1 MQPTGNINVNEY
13 RHQHRLRNVGAVRRV
28 AVAALT
34 TAMWKYHQLSHMNL
48 DPLQNDTWKI
58 PDNEDTTPSK
68 PYNKIR
74 VFYNLFVASAD
85 DEARVQAIVD
95 EQMAN
100 LDHNLHD
107 VNDSITML
115 GHMLPNVSSYM
126 IRDHLEQGD
135 EGETLHALWKYCK
148 EHDNRQ
154 RKVVYLHSKGS
165 FHPKPQNDKLR
176 RFLTEG
182 ALSPECANLPDT
194 CDVCSSRMS
203 PLPHP
208 HTPGNMWLAR
218 CDYVAKLTI
227 GVSDTADTL
236 RALGSFH
243 PSVEPCDL
251 STDNFV
257 WNYNGVPSVPFAKDI
272 QPAPRF
278 DFKKYVKNVGGC
290 SMRPFDVLQR
300 QIHGYQNIY
309 NTTADEEW
317 WGWGFF
323 NNSYTSN

>member
-218 CDYVAKLTI
+218 CDYVAKLVRHIVGQGQALFAFSIAFYFPICNVLAPKRLIHSLPKT
-227 GVSDTADTL
+227 GSYPVSFLEVCRCHLVLSHYDILNPNTRVSINFVRRLVYRTRQILL
-236 RALGSFH
+236 RALGSF
-243 PSVEPCDL
+243 PSIGRAV
-251 STDNFV
+251 
-257 WNYNGVPSVPFAKDI
+257 
-272 QPAPRF
+272 
-278 DFKKYVKNVGGC
+278 
-290 SMRPFDVLQR
+290 
-300 QIHGYQNIY
+300 
-309 NTTADEEW
+309 
-317 WGWGFF
+317 
-323 NNSYTSN
+323 